1 MIGGD
6 LAYPNPSNETYET
19 RFFRPYEA
27 ALPPPPHVH
36 SGRLVV
42 NKPDLPL
49 PAAVSPQCRGSLNAC
64 PDHTDL
70 AGTKHSGDTHC
81 RHNPVSSRNSQFVM
95 LEVSMPAHMRS
106 PAAETVALR
115 TCALVPGQC
124 GGCRKLRDFLRS
136 VTSPLQL
143 VCMT

>member
-81 RHNPVSSRNSQFVM
+81 RHNPVFVLGSLQFFI
-95 LEVSMPAHMRS
+95 LAVSMSVHMRS
-106 PAAETVALR
+106 PAAETVTRPRCASAFGNAEAAAR
-115 TCALVPGQC
+115 TGSAV
-124 GGCRKLRDFLRS
+124 
-136 VTSPLQL
+136 
-143 VCMT
+143 

>member
-49 PAAVSPQCRGSLNAC
+49 PASVSPQCRGSLNAC

-81 RHNPVSSRNSQFVM
+81 RHISFASPRSLQSSLSRFPCLS
-95 LEVSMPAHMRS
+95 
-106 PAAETVALR
+106 
-115 TCALVPGQC
+115 TCAFVSGIAEAAAIS
-124 GGCRKLRDFLRS
+124 R
-136 VTSPLQL
+136 TSSAP
-143 VCMT
+143 